1 MQSAAKSPSVSEPD
15 HLAAN
20 RFHMRRFTRHSGGL
34 RPCLLVPPLGIAS
47 KTKLMHTPC
56 RESPVKKA
64 LCTAR
69 HTDHLHS
76 PPQALQSRHSPSA
89 DHRWKFEHIQPLY
102 RDLSLRPRP
111 AFGTKSEKER
121 PQKRSVVMCAS
132 CSRPTT
138 PPGDCGR
145 TCVPSESESI
155 RYSIVRPTPTRC
167 PAKASTA
174 RANSQL
180 ALSGDSLKRKVT

>member
-34 RPCLLVPPLGIAS
+34 RPCLLVPPSGIAS

-102 RDLSLRPRP
+102 RDLSLRVCVPNVDPWNSPTPSPPESMRIAGKRNGGGEGGVKGNSSPPHP
-111 AFGTKSEKER
+111 APLPTATSALNPKRLVGRGSR
-121 PQKRSVVMCAS
+121 PQ
-132 CSRPTT
+132 
-138 PPGDCGR
+138 
-145 TCVPSESESI
+145 
-155 RYSIVRPTPTRC
+155 
-167 PAKASTA
+167 
-174 RANSQL
+174 NH
-180 ALSGDSLKRKVT
+180 